1 MRDFLGELFDLCS
14 ASNKSSRGF
23 YLIVT
28 TALFVFAILSIVMPA
43 MLIVSMSKGSEL
55 SVFNYAFSALPVI
68 VTIGIVVWLK
78 KS

>member
-1 MRDFLGELFDLCS
+1 MRDFFGELFDLCS
-14 ASNKSSRGF
+14 TSNKSSRGF

-43 MLIVSMSKGSEL
+43 MLIVSMSKGAEL
-55 SVFNYAFSALPVI
+55 SVFNYALSALPVI

>member
-1 MRDFLGELFDLCS
+1 MRDFFGELFDLCS

-43 MLIVSMSKGSEL
+43 MLIVSISKGAEL